1 MQTENKKIIFD
12 EIALKILDKNQIKMK
27 IFLEEFLKTHFLVWW
42 TAIAL
47 YLWHRKSIDFDL
59 FKIWKQWTWKN
70 IFERIEK
77 LWLKIE
83 KWSDLRY
90 LSNEEEPEATIFI
103 DWVKIQL
110 LDFSRNP
117 FWTKINLE
125 AKNII
130 SNWIKVPTLLDLSA
144 MKLFAMMYRNKWK
157 DAVDLYFLIKNWIN
171 FEKIIEKT
179 DEIFTTLFQKEASFE
194 TIIEASWDKTEKV
207 EYLIE
212 NPPKDLEI
220 ENFLK
225 EKIKKL
231 FLFKK

>member
-77 LWLKIE
+77 LWFKIE

>member
-59 FKIWKQWTWKN
+59 FKMWKQWTWKN

-157 DAVDLYFLIKNWIN
+157 DAVDLYFLIKHWIN